1 MKTPRF
7 GVIANRTDTAKTT
20 VRRTAKTRVRIAP
33 QKRKLL
39 VAMLFAG
46 LAFALVIGKL
56 FVVSLVQGKY
66 WTNKAMSQWTRVV
79 SLKAERGK
87 ILDRN
92 GTVLASSYTTYQV
105 CVNPQNIQPS
115 DRERIAN
122 ILSMYLD
129 LDYDTVFAKITK
141 KKRVNTPTPDP
152 NNPDAAQNES
162 HEEVLLS
169 QVKIKDQVD
178 KEVISKLNA
187 MQLGSGVSYYSD
199 VKRDYPE
206 SGYYAQ
212 LIGFTNIDGDGQ
224 TGVELTE
231 NKFLAGE
238 DGHQKMDT
246 DRDNN
251 PVPGGEEEFIE
262 SVPGA
267 NVVLTTDT
275 GLQGILEN
283 ALEEACTVN
292 NANTASGLLLD
303 AHTGAIL
310 SIGSYPSFDS
320 SNPPRSDAKVLL
332 ELSKNRIVTDT
343 YEPGSTFKVVTLAAA
358 LESGAVTL
366 GTEFNCKGSL
376 TVKGDKIKC
385 WKSGGHGSE
394 TLAEAVA
401 NSCNPAFMSMA
412 LRMGIDTFYD
422 YIFQF
427 GFGES
432 TDSGVMGETSGK
444 VTHKKYI
451 RDADLARIGFGQS
464 ISCTGMQLAM
474 AFTACINGGE
484 LLKPYVISEIVDQ
497 DGTVLEKNERTVV
510 RQVISPSTSTTI
522 RSLLRNVVEKGSGK
536 NAQVYGYSVG
546 GKTGTSQKYEEDG
559 SVSSSKLI
567 ASFIGFA
574 PVDDPQFVCLIIV
587 DEPQVPQ
594 VYGST
599 VAAPFVQQV
608 LAGAL
613 SYMGVQPDNT
623 NQSATVPNVRGLT
636 VSQAAR
642 ILREAGLEAVY
653 IEAEENSTVGN
664 QSPAPNTVVVRGST
678 VLLYSTG
685 YAFFAELSEEV
696 ETVEVPDVEGL
707 DRMDALDKLKKAGLI
722 MDYDKHNCAG
732 TVVYQDLTE
741 GFKVPVGTVV
751 HVQFEVKNKND
762 D

>member
-1 MKTPRF
+1 MKTPQS
-7 GVIANRTDTAKTT
+7 GASANKSGRAN
-20 VRRTAKTRVRIAP
+20 VRRAGKNRVRIAP
-33 QKRKLL
+33 TKRKLL

-46 LAFALVIGKL
+46 LAFALVVGKL
-56 FVVSLVQGKY
+56 FVVSMIQGKD
-66 WTNKAMSQWTRVV
+66 WTNKAMRQWTRVV

-115 DRERIAN
+115 DRERIAY
-122 ILSMYLD
+122 ILSTYLE
-129 LDYDTVFAKITK
+129 LDYDTVIAKIQ
-141 KKRVNTPTPDP
+141 KKRRAPTVTPDP
-152 NNPDAAQNES
+152 NNPDATPAPTN
-162 HEEVLLS
+162 HEEKLLS

-178 KEVISKLNA
+178 KEVISKLNS

-224 TGVELTE
+224 TGVELTY
-231 NKFLAGE
+231 NKYLAGT
-238 DGHQKMDT
+238 DGYQKTDT

-251 PVPGGEEEFIE
+251 PVPGGEEEYIE
-262 SVPGA
+262 SIPGA
-267 NVVLTTDT
+267 NVILTTDT

-283 ALEEACTVN
+283 ALGEACSIN
-292 NANTASGLLLD
+292 NAKTASGLLLD
-303 AHTGAIL
+303 AKTGAIL
-310 SIGSYPSFDS
+310 AIGSYPSFDS
-320 SNPPRSDAKVLL
+320 SNPPRSDAKTLL

-358 LESGAVTL
+358 LESGAVSTA
-366 GTEFNCKGSL
+366 TEFRCTGALTIKGE
-376 TVKGDKIKC
+376 KIKC
-385 WKSGGHGSE
+385 WKSGGHGRE

-412 LRMGIDTFYD
+412 LVMGIDTFYD
-422 YIFQF
+422 YIFRF

-432 TDSGVMGETSGK
+432 TGSGVMGETSGK

-497 DGTVLEKNERTVV
+497 NGVVLEKNERTVV
-510 RQVISPSTSTTI
+510 RQVISPATSTTI
-522 RSLLRNVVEKGSGK
+522 RSLLRNVVEHGSGK

-546 GKTGTSQKYEEDG
+546 GKTGTSQKYDENG
-559 SVSSSKLI
+559 NVSSSKLI

-574 PVDDPQFVCLIIV
+574 PVNDPQFVCLIIV

-599 VAAPFVQQV
+599 VAAPFVQEV
-608 LAGAL
+608 LASSL
-613 SYMGVQPDNT
+613 SYTGVQPDNP
-623 NQSATVPNVRGLT
+623 NQSATVPNVKGLT

-642 ILREAGLEAVY
+642 ILKDAGLEAIY
-653 IEAEENSTVGN
+653 LEQEADSTVGN
-664 QSPAPNTVVVRGST
+664 QAPAPNTVVVRGST
-678 VLLYSTG
+678 VMLYSTG
-685 YAFFAELSEEV
+685 YAFFAELTEET
-696 ETVEVPDVEGL
+696 EMVEVPNLYGK
-707 DRMDALDKLKKAGLI
+707 DRMDAVDALKKLGLI
-722 MDYDKHNCAG
+722 LDYDRQHCAG
-732 TVVYQDLTE
+732 TVVDQDYPE

-751 HVQFEVKNKND
+751 HVIFEVKQKNSD
-762 D
+762 

>member
-1 MKTPRF
+1 MKMSDAGASPNPS
-7 GVIANRTDTAKTT
+7 AAKTKI
-20 VRRTAKTRVRIAP
+20 RRSGNKRVRVAP

-46 LAFALVIGKL
+46 LAFALVLGKL
-56 FVVSLVQGKY
+56 FIVSMVQGRK
-66 WTNKAMSQWTRVV
+66 WTQKAMSQWTRVV

-87 ILDRN
+87 IMDRN

-115 DRERIAN
+115 DRERIAY
-122 ILSMYLD
+122 ILSTYLN
-129 LDYDTVFAKITK
+129 LDYDTVYAKITK
-141 KKRVNTPTPDP
+141 KKKVKTR
-152 NNPDAAQNES
+152 NENGELVETN
-162 HEEVLLS
+162 EEVLLS

-178 KEVISKLNA
+178 KEVISKLNS

-224 TGVELTE
+224 TGVELTY
-231 NKFLAGE
+231 NKELAGT
-238 DGHQKMDT
+238 DGYQKTDT

-251 PVPGGEEEFIE
+251 PVPGGEEEYIE
-262 SVPGA
+262 SIPGA
-267 NVVLTTDT
+267 NVILTTDT

-283 ALEEACTVN
+283 ALSEACSVN
-292 NANTASGLLLD
+292 NAKTASGLLLD
-303 AHTGAIL
+303 AQTGAIL
-310 SIGSYPSFDS
+310 AIGSYPSFDS
-320 SNPPRSDAKVLL
+320 SNPPRSDAKTLL

-343 YEPGSTFKVVTLAAA
+343 YEPGSTFKTVTLAAA

-376 TVKGDKIKC
+376 TVKGEKIKC
-385 WKSGGHGSE
+385 WKSGGHGRESL
-394 TLAEAVA
+394 TEAVA

-412 LRMGIDTFYD
+412 LRMGVDTFYD

-427 GFGES
+427 GFSES
-432 TDSGVMGETSGK
+432 TGSGVMGETSGK

-497 DGTVLEKNERTVV
+497 DGNMRLKNERTVV
-510 RQVISPSTSTTI
+510 RQVISPSTSATI
-522 RSLLRNVVEKGSGK
+522 RSLLKNVVEHGSGK
-536 NAQVYGYSVG
+536 NAQVYGYTVG

-559 SVSSSKLI
+559 SVSKSKLI

-599 VAAPFVQQV
+599 VAAPFVQEV
-608 LAGAL
+608 LASTL
-613 SYMGVQPDNT
+613 SYTGVQPDNA
-623 NQSATVPNVRGLT
+623 NQAVMVPNVKGLT

-642 ILREAGLEAVY
+642 ILKDAGLEAIY
-653 IEAEENSTVGN
+653 LEQEADSTVGN
-664 QSPAPNTVVVRGST
+664 QSPQPNTVVVRGST

-685 YAFFAELSEEV
+685 YAFFAELADEV
-696 ETVEVPDVEGL
+696 EMVEVPDVYGK

-722 MDYDKHNCAG
+722 MDYDKQNCAG
-732 TVVYQDLTE
+732 TVVSQDIE
-741 GFKVPVGTVV
+741 AGFKVPVGTVV
-751 HVQFEVKNKND
+751 RVWFEIKE
-762 D
+762 

>member
-1 MKTPRF
+1 MKTARAGAP
-7 GVIANRTDTAKTT
+7 ANRTGMARTR
-20 VRRTAKTRVRIAP
+20 VRRTKPNRIRIAP

-39 VAMLFAG
+39 VAMIFAG
-46 LAFALVIGKL
+46 LAFLLVVGKL
-56 FVVSLVQGKY
+56 FVVSMVQGRD
-66 WTNKAMSQWTRVV
+66 WTQKAMRQWTRVV
-79 SLKAERGK
+79 SLKAERGR

-115 DRERIAN
+115 DRERIAY
-122 ILSMYLD
+122 ILSTYLE

-141 KKRVNTPTPDP
+141 KKKVSVPTADP
-152 NNPDAAQNES
+152 NNPGATAAPES
-162 HEEVLLS
+162 HEEKLLS

-178 KEVISKLNA
+178 KEVISKLNS

-224 TGVELTE
+224 TGVELTY
-231 NKFLAGE
+231 NKYLAGV

-283 ALEEACTVN
+283 ALEEACSVN
-292 NANTASGLLLD
+292 NAATASGLLLD
-303 AHTGAIL
+303 ANTGAIL

-376 TVKGDKIKC
+376 TIKGDKIKC
-385 WKSGGHGSE
+385 WKSGGHGQE

-422 YIFQF
+422 YIFRF

-432 TDSGVMGETSGK
+432 TGSGVMGETSGK
-444 VTHKKYI
+444 DTHKKYI

-510 RQVISPSTSTTI
+510 RQVISPSTSATI

-559 SVSSSKLI
+559 SVSKSKLV

-608 LAGAL
+608 LASAL
-613 SYMGVQPDNT
+613 SYTGVQPDNH
-623 NQSATVPNVRGLT
+623 NQSATVPNVKGLT

-642 ILREAGLEAVY
+642 ILREAGLDPVFLE
-653 IEAEENSTVGN
+653 EEENSTVGN

-685 YAFFAELSEEV
+685 YAFFAELNEEV

-732 TVVYQDLTE
+732 KVVYQDLTE

-751 HVQFEVKNKND
+751 HVQFEVEEKD
-762 D
+762 

>member
-1 MKTPRF
+1 MQKPEIGTKKPAHRRRKT
-7 GVIANRTDTAKTT
+7 NRA
-20 VRRTAKTRVRIAP
+20 RIAP

-46 LAFALVIGKL
+46 LAFLLVIGKL
-56 FVVSLVQGKY
+56 FTVSLIDGRE
-66 WTNKAMSQWTRVV
+66 WTNKAMRQWTRVV
-79 SLKAERGK
+79 SLQAERGK

-105 CVNPQNIQPS
+105 CVNPQNIQAS

-129 LDYDTVFAKITK
+129 INYDTVMAKITK
-141 KKRVNTPTPDP
+141 KRKVTEKKVNEDGTETV
-152 NNPDAAQNES
+152 ET
-162 HEEVLLS
+162 HETELLS

-206 SGYYAQ
+206 TGYYAQ

-224 TGVELTE
+224 TGVELTY
-231 NKFLAGE
+231 NKYLAGE
-238 DGHQKMDT
+238 DGYQKTDT

-251 PVPGGEEEFIE
+251 PVPGGEEEYIE

-267 NVVLTTDT
+267 DVVLTTDT

-283 ALEEACTVN
+283 ALNEACAVN
-292 NANTASGLLLD
+292 NASTASGILLD
-303 AHTGAIL
+303 ANTGAIL
-310 SIGSYPSFDS
+310 AIGSYPSFDS
-320 SNPPRSDAKVLL
+320 SNPPRSDAKTLL

-358 LESGAVTL
+358 LESGAVTTA
-366 GTEFNCKGSL
+366 TEFRCKGSL
-376 TVKGDKIKC
+376 TIKGEKIKC
-385 WKSGGHGSE
+385 WKSGGHGAE

-412 LRMGIDTFYD
+412 LKMGIDTFYD

-432 TDSGVMGETSGK
+432 TGSGVMGETSGT

-464 ISCTGMQLAM
+464 ISCTGMQLCM

-497 DGTVLEKNERTVV
+497 DGVVLEKNERTVV
-510 RQVISPSTSTTI
+510 RQVISPSTSATI
-522 RSLLRNVVEKGSGK
+522 RSMLRNVVEHGSGK

-546 GKTGTSQKYEEDG
+546 GKTGTSQKYDENG
-559 SVSSSKLI
+559 NVSSSKLI

-587 DEPQVPQ
+587 DEPQVPS

-608 LAGAL
+608 LASSL
-613 SYMGVQPDNT
+613 SYMGVQPDNA
-623 NQSATVPNVRGLT
+623 NQSATVPNVKGLT
-636 VSQAAR
+636 VSQAAG
-642 ILREAGLEAVY
+642 ILKDAGLEAVY
-653 IEAEENSTVGN
+653 LEQEADSTVGN

-685 YAFFAELSEEV
+685 YAFFAELNEEV
-696 ETVEVPDVEGL
+696 EMVEVPDVYGK
-707 DRMDALDKLKKAGLI
+707 DRMDALDLLKKAGLI
-722 MDYDKHNCAG
+722 MDYDRHNCAG
-732 TVVYQDLTE
+732 TVVAQDVPAE
-741 GFKVPVGTVV
+741 FSVPVGTVV
-751 HVQFEVKNKND
+751 HVTFEIPSKD
-762 D
+762 